1 VTLRLALVIG
11 AACAAV
17 QGAQA
22 AFPSLYVNYKTED
35 CTIRFTNDAGANV
48 TTVAPGT
55 YQIVIA
61 TSDPYGVYGQT
72 EGLRACKG
80 FVQFRLSGPGVSVY
94 TTLDYGDETSEIY
107 PATFQPGATYTLQD
121 DNNITGTRR
130 SITVATSGS
139 ASPAP
144 STPSKGTPATGA
156 NVRGALHGIVAH
168 NGKLSL
174 RRNGKAVTSLKSG
187 RYTFSV
193 DDQSAKQGF
202 RIQLLKG
209 KAQTITSVA
218 YVGWQELT
226 LSLEPGRWS
235 YFTPGGAKTSF
246 IVVT

>member
-1 VTLRLALVIG
+1 MTVRVALVAI
-11 AACAAV
+11 AATLAAAP
-17 QGAQA
+17 GAQA
-22 AFPSLYVNYKTED
+22 AFPSLYVDYKTED

-55 YQIVIA
+55 YQIVIT
-61 TSDPYGVYGQT
+61 TSDPFGVFGQT

-80 FVQFRLSGPGVSVY
+80 FVQFRLTGPGVSVY
-94 TTLDYGDETSEIY
+94 TTLDYGDAASEMY

-121 DNNITGTRR
+121 DNNIAGTRR

-139 ASPAP
+139 ASLAP
-144 STPSKGTPATGA
+144 SSSKGTPAAGSS
-156 NVRGALHGIVAH
+156 VRVTLHGIVAH

-193 DDQSAKQGF
+193 DDQSTTQGF
-202 RIQLLKG
+202 RIQVVKG
-209 KAQTITSVA
+209 RAQTITSVG
-218 YVGWQELT
+218 YVGWQQVT

-235 YFTPGGAKTSF
+235 YFTPGGTKTAF
-246 IVVT
+246 VVR